1 VGINLSK
8 IYLLNS
14 DKFEN
19 IQNLPVIKINFFKQE
34 IDFDLYDALIFTS
47 KNAVRAVEN
56 INHLW
61 RTKEIYSIGKGTSKE
76 INKYSANLVM
86 TSKNSYGDTFA
97 QEIKAKLQGKK
108 VLFPRAK
115 VVTSKLNQI
124 LLDCGIDLEEKILY
138 ETTCEVIDKKNRP
151 EKNSVIIF
159 TSPSTVN
166 CFLKNFDWDESYK
179 AICIGK
185 VTSKAIQNG
194 IKVIY
199 SDKQTISSCI
209 EKAKQALSPLQ

>member
-1 VGINLSK
+1 LPR

-47 KNAVRAVEN
+47 KNAVRAIEK
-56 INHLW
+56 IDCRW
-61 RTKEIYSIGKGTSKE
+61 REKEVYSIGKGTSKE
-76 INKYSANLVM
+76 ISRYNANLVY

-97 QEIKAKLQGKK
+97 QEIKSKLQGKK

-115 VVTSKLNQI
+115 IVTSKLNKI
-124 LLDCGIDLEEKILY
+124 LLDCGISLDEEILY
-138 ETTCEVIDKKNRP
+138 ETTCESIDKKNRP

-166 CFLKNFDWDESYK
+166 CFLKNFDWDESYR
-179 AICIGK
+179 AIAIGK
-185 VTSKAIQNG
+185 VTSKAIPDD
-194 IKVIY
+194 IKVVY
-199 SDKQTISSCI
+199 SDEQSILSCI
-209 EKAKQALSPLQ
+209 AKAKQITNLQY

>member
-1 VGINLSK
+1 MPK

-19 IQNLPVIKINFFKQE
+19 IQNLPVIKINFFQIK

-47 KNAVRAVEN
+47 KNAVRAIEN
-56 INHLW
+56 IDKKW
-61 RTKEIYSIGKGTSKE
+61 KEKEIYSIGKGTSKE
-76 INKYSANLVM
+76 INRHDANLVY
-86 TSKNSYGDTFA
+86 TAKNSYGDTFA
-97 QEIKAKLQGKK
+97 DEIKSKLQGKK

-115 VVTSKLNQI
+115 IVTSKLNKI
-124 LLDCGIDLEEKILY
+124 LLDCGISLDEEIIY
-138 ETTCEVIDKKNRP
+138 ETTCKSIDKQNKP

-166 CFLKNFDWDESYK
+166 CFLKNFDWDKSYK

-185 VTSKAIQNG
+185 VTAKAIPDD
-194 IKVIY
+194 IKIQF
-199 SDKQTISSCI
+199 SDEQTIKSCI
-209 EKAKQALSPLQ
+209 VKAKQIKNSKS

>member
-1 VGINLSK
+1 MRSK

-19 IQNLPVIKINFFKQE
+19 IQNLPVIKINFFQKK

-47 KNAVRAVEN
+47 KNAVRAIEN
-56 INHLW
+56 ISDKW
-61 RTKEIYSIGKGTSKE
+61 QKKEIYSVGKGTSKE
-76 INKYSANLVM
+76 INRYDANLVY
-86 TSKNSYGDTFA
+86 TAKNSYGDTFA
-97 QEIKAKLQGKK
+97 DEIKSKLQGKK

-115 VVTSKLNQI
+115 IVTSKLNKI
-124 LLDCGIDLEEKILY
+124 LLDCGISLDEEILY
-138 ETTCEVIDKKNRP
+138 ETTCHNLDEKNRP

-166 CFLKNFDWDESYK
+166 CFLKNFDWDESYR

-185 VTSKAIQNG
+185 VTAKAIPDA
-194 IKVIY
+194 IKAVF
-199 SDKQTISSCI
+199 SDEQTLFSCI
-209 EKAKQALSPLQ
+209 EKAKQITS